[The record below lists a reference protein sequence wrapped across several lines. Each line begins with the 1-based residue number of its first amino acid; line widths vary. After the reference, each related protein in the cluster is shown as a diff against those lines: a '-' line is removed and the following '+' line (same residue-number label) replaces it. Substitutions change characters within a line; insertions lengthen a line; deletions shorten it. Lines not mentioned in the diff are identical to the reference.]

1 MIDMKYPGIFILSSV
16 VLLTVSCHAPVKE
29 NERAARALAILQDP
43 ASKKVLVASHRG
55 DWRNYPE
62 NSIPAIES
70 VIKMGVDIMELDVAM
85 TSDSVLVL
93 CHDGT
98 VNRTTN
104 GRGPVSSFTLDSI
117 KTLKLKRA
125 HGVTTDSLRMP
136 TLEEAL
142 TVCKDRILVN
152 VDHGWSYFPQVLEVA
167 RKVGCV
173 EQIIFKSGGTRQACS
188 EAMEQC
194 KEAGIVYMPIVT
206 VVRDGTAPTIDP
218 WLDGGEMPVMFE
230 VCFPQLFH
238 PEGQQ
243 VHYLHRILRG
253 REYAPVFLEDQFHPF
268 VHEPVPCVLVVKGRE
283 HLPHEF
289 VSAWI
294 SFIQGRYPFERIGE
308 VAPATAGYRDLG
320 KGLPSA
326 FEYVDAGRREPA
338 PEFDG
343 AEASGS
349 TGSDNRDFH
358 PWMEVIIFL
367 PLS

>member
-1 MIDMKYPGIFILSSV
+1 MIDMKYPGFFILSSV
-16 VLLTVSCHAPVKE
+16 VLLAVSCHAPVKE

-62 NSIPAIES
+62 SSIPAIES

-230 VCFPQLFH
+230 VCFTQDIPAVESYTKALQEAGSKIWINSIWGSLCGYNDDDRAFQS
-238 PEGQQ
+238 PE
-243 VHYLHRILRG
+243 
-253 REYAPVFLEDQFHPF
+253 E
-268 VHEPVPCVLVVKGRE
+268 
-283 HLPHEF
+283 
-289 VSAWI
+289 
-294 SFIQGRYPFERIGE
+294 
-308 VAPATAGYRDLG
+308 
-320 KGLPSA
+320 
-326 FEYVDAGRREPA
+326 
-338 PEFDG
+338 
-343 AEASGS
+343 AEASYGRLLDL
-349 TGSDNRDFH
+349 GAKVFQSDRPDYLINYLRKKGLHD
-358 PWMEVIIFL
+358 
-367 PLS
+367 